1 MLKSNSTVSA
11 VLAEDTK
18 AHLFSSLDDKKQLY
32 LANVREVMLELPVRL
47 LNDICHRV
55 ASTLADV
62 DASDPR
68 EENYLAQTYFFLE
81 KMLPKLLP
89 STGEDLLLTLIGA
102 VPAGTQPERV
112 QLSYLQLLYEAVLA
126 LSQANERAANRLL
139 SPVVSTLLEQLQLA
153 PKVVKFA
160 GNLLGFVLSNCVR
173 PSLWRKEEDE
183 LSLEAVNLD
192 DAQDFTK
199 LLCHL

>member
-1 MLKSNSTVSA
+1 MLKSNSTVSS

-18 AHLFSSLDDKKQLY
+18 THLFSSLDDKKQLY

-112 QLSYLQLLYEAVLA
+112 QLSYLQLLYEAILA
-126 LSQANERAANRLL
+126 LSQANEKAANRLL
-139 SPVVSTLLEQLQLA
+139 SPVVSTLL
-153 PKVVKFA
+153 
-160 GNLLGFVLSNCVR
+160 
-173 PSLWRKEEDE
+173 
-183 LSLEAVNLD
+183 
-192 DAQDFTK
+192 
-199 LLCHL
+199 